1 MDINLYGSIDQQTAE
16 NFSAQLG
23 NFQGEVTIHI
33 NSNGG
38 NVFSALTINSLLQ
51 KCNATVV
58 IEGLCASA
66 ATIVALGAKKI
77 CMAKNALFMIHA
89 PSTLLIDYVNAKA
102 LEQMK
107 TTLDKIE
114 ASIMAIYQQRVPS
127 FQMPENELWLNG
139 TEAKVMGFVDEVF
152 GEAQDV
158 YLDAEQ
164 KIIGY
169 NGKYFNMS
177 TCKVFPNNIAPKAQ
191 APAQVLMNKII
202 MDQMTSG
209 AQNVSGSANVDEKQL
224 RVSALM
230 KAVEGLKK

>member
-1 MDINLYGSIDQQTAE
+1 MNQLGVRKLNINLYGTINEYTAE
-16 NFSAQLG
+16 EFSNNLRG
-23 NFQGEVTIHI
+23 NVGEVTVHI

-51 KCNATVV
+51 KCNATAV

-89 PSTLLIDYVNAKA
+89 PSTLLVDYVNAKA

-114 ASIMAIYQQRVPS
+114 ASITAIYQQRVPT

-139 TEAKVMGFVDEVF
+139 TEAKAMGFVDEVL

-177 TCKVFPNNIAPKAQ
+177 TCKVFPNNIAPKAP
-191 APAQVLMNKII
+191 APAQIWMNKII

-209 AQNVSGSANVDEKQL
+209 AENVSGSANVYEK
-224 RVSALM
+224 
-230 KAVEGLKK
+230 